1 MPEHDDLTARLAS
14 LRRAAVPPLADA
26 REVLGRGEQRR
37 ARHRVA
43 LAGAGAVVVLAT
55 GGSAYGLLT
64 PSGGDD
70 ALQPAA
76 PVSEAP
82 ATPDAS
88 PSDPVPTT
96 APPPGS
102 PTSAPSASASPRPTT
117 TPSTPPPS
125 PTAPP
130 SSTPTA
136 PSSTPTAPPT
146 APPTASLPPAAT
158 PSSPPATGLV
168 PGDRL
173 ELTGI
178 GELRVGMT
186 YTQAER
192 VTGRTASYESFGGC
206 TEGTLSG
213 GAPEVTLQGDGEVIQ
228 RIDAGPGVR
237 TAAGVAIGDTEARV
251 RQVYAGA
258 EVRPSYY
265 DPQGHWLVVRPAGS
279 AYQLLFETDGTRVTA
294 LRTGLVDVVE
304 APEGCH

>member
-37 ARHRVA
+37 ARRRVA
-43 LAGAGAVVVLAT
+43 LAGAGAVVVLAG

-82 ATPDAS
+82 TTPDAS
-88 PSDPVPTT
+88 PSDAVPTT

-102 PTSAPSASASPRPTT
+102 LTSAPSASASPRPTT
-117 TPSTPPPS
+117 TPSTPPS
-125 PTAPP
+125 ATAPP

-136 PSSTPTAPPT
+136 PPPAAP
-146 APPTASLPPAAT
+146 PPAAT

-192 VTGRTASYESFGGC
+192 ATGRTASYESFGGC

-251 RQVYAGA
+251 RQVYAGV
-258 EVRPSYY
+258 EVRPSSY

-304 APEGCH
+304 ASEGCH